1 MKITLSY
8 DWVKE
13 FVKVNE
19 MANKNGKQ
27 ISTVEIEVSEEVP
40 PVNPKIQNCGWN
52 HIRFNYENI
61 GT

>member
-13 FVKVNE
+13 FVRVNE

-27 ISTVEIEVSEEVP
+27 IFTVEIEASAEVP
-40 PVNPKIQNCGWN
+40 PVNPKIPDYGWN

-61 GT
+61 GA